1 MYNIHKREA
10 EDLITC
16 EPKDIRNAKGL
27 SALMKAR
34 PVSSDL
40 ISSILAYNNFV
51 IERDP
56 SPEENIQSDVM
67 HYDMDHVNKD
77 TSEVQL
83 GNLPRFTMDS
93 SIFVTEFENV
103 FGNFDTDLDI
113 SWMDQ
118 MDKSYSNA

>member
-1 MYNIHKREA
+1 M
-10 EDLITC
+10 TC
-16 EPKDIRNAKGL
+16 EPKDIRNPKGIT
-27 SALMKAR
+27 ALMKAR

-51 IERDP
+51 TERDP
-56 SPEENIQSDVM
+56 SPEENIQADVM
-67 HYDMDHVNKD
+67 HYDDDQVNKENSD
-77 TSEVQL
+77 LQL

-93 SIFVTEFENV
+93 SIFVAEFENV

-118 MDKSYSNA
+118 ANPLYSTA